1 MKGISWGNEKEFNI
15 QRNDFCGKYVVR
27 YVFWRRES
35 DLSGIDGADGRE
47 SDVAGSRRIFDYRS
61 RTSASWCCSSRCEQK
76 KWIIRSEQS
85 GGQILRY
92 FLYIDAVFDH
102 RTIFCNSKIATVAFS
117 VGLEQMIPK
126 ENYTMALAVFS
137 LLFFAAVLFFSL
149 RPGEILV
156 WIGKVL
162 NPLFLCFLAI
172 LVVRALISPM
182 GEVRMMEAE
191 GAYASGAFF
200 TGVLEGYNTMDALAS
215 LAFGIIVV
223 NVIRGLGVEEPEHTA
238 KNTVKAGIFSSLLM
252 AAIYLLVTLVG
263 AQSRAVIGVSEN
275 GGVALAGI
283 AEHYFGTAGALIL
296 AATVTLACLKTA
308 VGLITSCGET
318 FEEMVP
324 KGPSYKVWAVGFCVI
339 SFVIANLGLNSIIAY
354 SVPVL
359 MFLYPLAITLILLTI
374 FGKCFGNDVVM
385 YRWVT
390 GFTAVASVVDFANA
404 LPEAAQK
411 FLHLRTFVETAKS
424 ILPFAD
430 LGFGWVCPALLGLVI
445 GTVHVM
451 IRKKEVRG

>member
-1 MKGISWGNEKEFNI
+1 MKKNLTFKETIFVASMLFGMFFGAGNLIFPASMGQMAGN
-15 QRNDFCGKYVVR
+15 QM
-27 YVFWRRES
+27 WQ
-35 DLSGIDGADGRE
+35 A
-47 SDVAGSRRIFDYRS
+47 VAGFLITGVGLPLLGVVALGVSRKNGLLEVSSQVGRHYGIFF
-61 RTSASWCCSSRCEQK
+61 TSMLYLTIGPSFAIPRC
-76 KWIIRSEQS
+76 
-85 GGQILRY
+85 
-92 FLYIDAVFDH
+92 
-102 RTIFCNSKIATVAFS
+102 ATVAFS

-182 GEVRMMEAE
+182 GEVRMMGAE
-191 GAYASGAFF
+191 GDYVSGAFF
-200 TGVLEGYNTMDALAS
+200 TGALEGYNTMDALAS

-283 AEHYFGTAGALIL
+283 AEHYFGAAGALIL

-374 FGKCFGNDVVM
+374 FGKCFGNDAVM

-390 GFTAVASVVDFANA
+390 GFTAVASLVDFANA

-411 FLHLRTFVETAKS
+411 FLHLGTFVETAKS